1 MKAAR
6 KELIREVKRA
16 PDPGLCFRRPA
27 IPAWLAEFCKTRM
40 YHPSFIYSPLSRSEK
55 IMKVAKIK
63 SMSFDQLVA
72 LRDNVVRLIS
82 DKAASTRR
90 ELEAKLAAIEGL
102 GAYVGAKRGPKPRGR
117 KLEDFAIGKPGRKP
131 GRKTKR

>member
-1 MKAAR
+1 
-6 KELIREVKRA
+6 
-16 PDPGLCFRRPA
+16 
-27 IPAWLAEFCKTRM
+27 
-40 YHPSFIYSPLSRSEK
+40 
-55 IMKVAKIK
+55 MKVAKIK

-102 GAYVGAKRGPKPRGR
+102 GGYVGAKRGRKPRGRKLKGRKVAPKYRNPQNRSETWAGRGATPRWLRAYIKSGR